1 MKTGLTDFY
10 AFFFYIFLFYKYQLF
25 KKILKTMDLLCQM
38 CRL

>member
-10 AFFFYIFLFYKYQLF
+10 VPFFYIFLFYKYQFF